1 MAKIY
6 SLLATLIAR
15 LRTNDCLPDPVA
27 MLSPRDWADLPT
39 YHPAAILRAQ
49 GAAQQEIYQ
58 MLVEDLI
65 AAKAG
70 LG

>member
-39 YHPAAILRAQ
+39 YHPAERWDACPR
-49 GAAQQEIYQ
+49 
-58 MLVEDLI
+58 
-65 AAKAG
+65 
-70 LG
+70 

>member
-39 YHPAAILRAQ
+39 YHPAERWDGCPRQ
-49 GAAQQEIYQ
+49 GCS
-58 MLVEDLI
+58 
-65 AAKAG
+65 AG
-70 LG
+70 